1 VNAYELPLQH
11 APNRFRALYGLA
23 KAADRAGGRAR
34 ATASYAEVVTL
45 ATQSESQRPELL
57 EARAFVAKP

>member
-1 VNAYELPLQH
+1 MNAYELALQH
-11 APNRFRALYGLA
+11 GPNRFRALYGLA
-23 KAADRAGGRAR
+23 KAADRAGDHARAR
-34 ATASYAEVVTL
+34 ASYAKVVTL